1 MSDLEL
7 LADTMQEWSSTSGDH
22 HMLAAA
28 AIRRLIKLQ
37 AAQAQAGDEVTVKGF
52 ANGGSCAVVQGIA
65 VYGLDVGDKLYTRP
79 QPAVQPAVQQAIRA
93 MEWMLC
99 DYEHLNTMGQPLS
112 ANWPQRVQAVK
123 DAVAKLQAAQA
134 KAGDGEAPV
143 GYYSPSQSREE
154 LAFSFTYD
162 GDDFVP
168 LYTHP
173 QPAVNQQLLEAIKIA
188 IECLGLHGDG
198 FVDLGAMTVLQDFV
212 AAIKAAQEG
221 K

>member
-7 LADTMQEWSSTSGDH
+7 LANTMQEWSSTSGDH

-28 AIRRLIKLQ
+28 AIRQLIKLQ

-79 QPAVQPAVQQAIRA
+79 QPAV
-93 MEWMLC
+93 
-99 DYEHLNTMGQPLS
+99 
-112 ANWPQRVQAVK
+112 
-123 DAVAKLQAAQA
+123 
-134 KAGDGEAPV
+134 
-143 GYYSPSQSREE
+143 
-154 LAFSFTYD
+154 
-162 GDDFVP
+162 
-168 LYTHP
+168 
-173 QPAVNQQLLEAIKIA
+173 NQQLLEAIKIA

>member
-1 MSDLEL
+1 MSDSREAFEKAYHKETGLY
-7 LADTMQEWSSTSGDH
+7 ASWAPGNKGYTDVIAGMCYRMW
-22 HMLAAA
+22 
-28 AIRRLIKLQ
+28 Q
-37 AAQAQAGDEVTVKGF
+37 AAQAQAGDKVTVKGF

-134 KAGDGEAPV
+134 QAGDG
-143 GYYSPSQSREE
+143 
-154 LAFSFTYD
+154 
-162 GDDFVP
+162 
-168 LYTHP
+168 
-173 QPAVNQQLLEAIKIA
+173 VNQQLLESREIKPYMSDYEQGCVDGWNNYRDAIA
-188 IECLGLHGDG
+188 
-198 FVDLGAMTVLQDFV
+198 
-212 AAIKAAQEG
+212 AAQEQQRHG
-221 K
+221 AKGE